1 MADNLLS
8 TPPQAVLNAQYSF
21 RQGALACRLRSAL
34 TCLVHDKTLL
44 VSSVDMAAFSSGEV
58 QTLMSV
64 DADRVVNL
72 FSSLHELWSLPLQI
86 AIALCLL
93 YTQVT
98 ALSVQQLLSDVR
110 CAQANGHALHRQTLW
125 STEMQQQERVQPA
138 WAQ

>member
-1 MADNLLS
+1 MLS
-8 TPPQAVLNAQYSF
+8 LTEKVDYAAQAILNTQYSF

-34 TCLVHDKTLL
+34 TCLVYDKTLL
-44 VSSVDMAAFSSGEV
+44 VSSVDMAAHSSGAV

-86 AIALCLL
+86 AVALCLL

-98 ALSVQQLLSDVR
+98 FTATVLHVQFIM
-110 CAQANGHALHRQTLW
+110 G
-125 STEMQQQERVQPA
+125 
-138 WAQ
+138 

>member
-1 MADNLLS
+1 MV
-8 TPPQAVLNAQYSF
+8 QAVLNTQYSF

-34 TCLVHDKTLL
+34 TCLVYDKTLL
-44 VSSVDMAAFSSGEV
+44 VSSVDMAAHSSGAV

-86 AIALCLL
+86 AVALCLL

-98 ALSVQQLLSDVR
+98 LAV
-110 CAQANGHALHRQTLW
+110 HASL
-125 STEMQQQERVQPA
+125 QEIPA
-138 WAQ
+138 PHYSPHTIEN